1 MSETCPCLTISI
13 CIRRWHCV
21 AVIHVCRVDECSL
34 QWLKLLIVDFCF
46 KLKKKTHKFIDM
58 YANQFV

>member
-46 KLKKKTHKFIDM
+46 KLKKKP
-58 YANQFV
+58 